1 MTENIDNAKFQDILK
16 ASYQPQAEAE
26 ATLAKQGYKYDPE
39 LSTMESK
46 VFFDPATNKPSI
58 VYRGSTRVS
67 DFLVEDPAI
76 AFGIETKKQR
86 QAKQLS
92 KQVEMK
98 YKQTPDTY
106 GHSLGSMYAEKASR
120 GGNVYTFNR
129 AVGIADIGKTL
140 SPKHTDIRTDKDV
153 VSGLS
158 LTQRGGKRQTIKTSP
173 FTSIIGSHS
182 TSQLTAKPKG
192 TNGSF
197 RNPPLPAILKGVSSY
212 IPKFSFK

>member
-1 MTENIDNAKFQDILK
+1 MTDNIDNAKFQDILK

-26 ATLAKQGYKYDPE
+26 STLSKYGYKYDPS

-46 VFFDPATNKPSI
+46 VFFDPETNKPHI

-86 QAKQLS
+86 QAKELS
-92 KQVEMK
+92 KQVELK

-106 GHSLGSMYAEKASR
+106 GHSLGSYRAEKASR
-120 GGNVYTFNR
+120 GGKIYTFNR

-140 SPKHTDIRTDKDV
+140 SPKHTDIRTDKDI

-158 LTQRGGKRQTIKTSP
+158 LTQKGGKRQTITTSP

-182 TSQLTAKPKG
+182 TSQLTKGNKPTLLQK
-192 TNGSF
+192 
-197 RNPPLPAILKGVSSY
+197 ASSY
-212 IPKFSFK
+212 IPKFSFR